1 MLYQAGK
8 GVKDLARRGVPR
20 GAGGR
25 PARTYDHGVPQ
36 LADIGAAA
44 LAQVAGVGPYFT
56 IEPLTPG
63 PRWRPLSLLVSE
75 PAVLADRAGRA
86 RQGLAAGGGIAVE
99 QVEVRVAASIMFLGL
114 ASQLVSPQLGAVVIA
129 GVLPRLAV
137 DDLWWRPVD
146 AGPWPLAARPAGGTA
161 IGRPATSRQLDDAAA
176 ALSEQV
182 AGITGPLA
190 MSVAAAFRLSHQVL
204 RGNVASAL
212 AGAAGVLAGAVPERA
227 VLAAQLTERILGL
240 GPLHGTGNL
249 RRPGP
254 DQPGVVF
261 SRRSCCLYYR
271 IPGGAVCGDCVL
283 AQAAR

>member
-1 MLYQAGK
+1 M
-8 GVKDLARRGVPR
+8 
-20 GAGGR
+20 
-25 PARTYDHGVPQ
+25 PQ
-36 LADIGAAA
+36 LADVGAAA
-44 LAQVAGVGPYFT
+44 LARAAGVGPYFT

-86 RQGLAAGGGIAVE
+86 RRGLAGGPGIAVE
-99 QVEVRVAASIMFLGL
+99 RVEVRVAASIMFLGL

-146 AGPWPLAARPAGGTA
+146 AGPWPLAARPAGGTV
-161 IGRPATSRQLDDAAA
+161 IGLATGRQLHGAAA
-176 ALSEQV
+176 ALSEQI
-182 AGITGPLA
+182 AGLTEPLA
-190 MSVAAAFRLSHQVL
+190 ASVAAAFRLSQQVL

-227 VLAAQLTERILGL
+227 GLAAQLTERILGL
-240 GPLHGTGNL
+240 SPLQGTGNVG
-249 RRPGP
+249 RPGP
-254 DQPGVVF
+254 DQPGIVF

-271 IPGGAVCGDCVL
+271 IPGGGTCGDCVL
-283 AQAAR
+283 TSAAR